1 MHNQYF
7 TGDGKE
13 VERQDGV
20 IHKHG
25 EGAVAVLTVCLNGG
39 LGGGERQA
47 TVSKQRRRSSL
58 GTRRLGAQRNQ
69 SRGGSVGGKSR
80 ARSRPLFI
88 GPRRWEAAGRGK
100 GGSW

>member
-1 MHNQYF
+1 MHNQYL

-20 IHKHG
+20 MHKHG

-47 TVSKQRRRSSL
+47 TVSKQRR
-58 GTRRLGAQRNQ
+58 
-69 SRGGSVGGKSR
+69 
-80 ARSRPLFI
+80 
-88 GPRRWEAAGRGK
+88 
-100 GGSW
+100 